1 MDDGGA
7 ASVRAIMHWQYRT
20 ICRGNNSIL
29 QNLYEVIGPK
39 TRDYISFYGLR
50 SYGRLFDGGPVA
62 SSQVL
67 CFADAPNHIC
77 TFIFNDPRLIANLF
91 VRIFFMFLYT
101 MYMVKNL
108 SLELSDMSFST
119 LYSCCFCRC
128 MCIAKS

>member
-67 CFADAPNHIC
+67 CFADAPNHIR
-77 TFIFNDPRLIANLF
+77 TFIFNDPRLIAKSICTHLF
-91 VRIFFMFLYT
+91 HVSLYN
-101 MYMVKNL
+101 VHGKKF
-108 SLELSDMSFST
+108 ELGT
-119 LYSCCFCRC
+119 Q
-128 MCIAKS
+128 